1 MKSIYNKLGG
11 NNNPSGNIPAGN
23 IPAGNNIQDQG
34 IRFLS
39 NRANRSLGE
48 SGNHQDKNTVPRL
61 LSSNG
66 NKKTVIEGFD
76 NGPVN
81 EINEREIN
89 QLHDMDVEFQREL
102 QTYNQIKKQIL
113 DNTRGY
119 LETSYGSNTNHGKN
133 VQIGNKKG
141 YITDAGLFKEYNSEY
156 IGNNTSGKNYCPA
169 NWSSAPKINNHF
181 PKDFSNQLF
190 ESIPG
195 PKPIINGLPMKTGQA
210 CGNEGKNVFVSQLT
224 PNNKTYIGIYN
235 DVAGSD
241 MKIQDDLGHTSIEQC
256 HSRAAL
262 KNADYFAM
270 SDYDGKTA
278 TCYIGNDKFPVEN
291 SGISS
296 VVSNIKK
303 ITTNKPDDGHPPYL
317 YMGYDGR
324 LHAYSGDTQLWSSTN
339 TQVSGCDPIGGG
351 HLYVGPDSG
360 ASATYGQNCSEWT
373 VKPNFEATG
382 LGGTDPL
389 PGNLHHNQLKGN
401 KSLKKK

>member
-1 MKSIYNKLGG
+1 MKSIYNKPG
-11 NNNPSGNIPAGN
+11 GNIPAGN
-23 IPAGNNIQDQG
+23 IPAGNNNPNGNNIQDQG

-291 SGISS
+291 SGTAINTST
-296 VVSNIKK
+296 IKDYGVK
-303 ITTNKPDDGHPPYL
+303 IPADGDSPFL
-317 YMGYDGR
+317 MMGYDGR
-324 LHAYSGDTQLWSSTN
+324 LHAYSNNNNYWSSDNQPT
-339 TQVSGCDPIGGG
+339 SGCDPIGGG
-351 HLYVGPDSG
+351 NIYVGPDSG
-360 ASATYGQNCSEWT
+360 ASATYGQNCSAWN
-373 VKPNFEATG
+373 VKPNFASTG

-389 PGNLHHNQLKGN
+389 PANLQHLQLKGN
-401 KSLKKK
+401 KSLK